1 MRSQLFVINGLLM
14 SLSVVILAA
23 GKGTRM
29 RSSLPKVLHKVADK
43 PMVGHVIESARQLG
57 ASNIYVVYGFGGD
70 VLKATLTEGP
80 SSGDLTFVEQI
91 EQLGTGHAVDQ
102 ASPLIKDDENVLVL
116 YGDVP
121 LTKVSTLQALLA
133 AKPDNGMALL
143 TVHLANP
150 TGYGRIIRKT
160 IEGQQQVVGII
171 EQKDASAEQLLIN
184 EANTGILL
192 ANGGDLKRWL
202 SNLSSDNAQG
212 EYYLTDVIAAAHD
225 EGKEIATAHPET
237 EIEVEGANNRLQL
250 ATLERAYQARI
261 AEQLMV
267 AGASLRDPA
276 RIDVR
281 GSLTT
286 GTEVSIDINCIF
298 EGKVSI
304 ANNAQID
311 ANCIIKN
318 SVIGENVHVKA
329 NTIIED
335 AIIEADC
342 SVGPFARIR
351 PESVMKKD
359 SHVGNFVEMKKTTL
373 GVGSKAGHL
382 SYLGNAIIGS
392 NVNIGAGT
400 ITCNY
405 DGVNKSTTD
414 IGDNAFIGSN
424 SALIAPVAIGAN
436 TTVGAGSVISKTV
449 ENNELAIARAKQ
461 RNISGWQ
468 RPVKK

>member
-1 MRSQLFVINGLLM
+1 MNGFIM

-29 RSSLPKVLHKVADK
+29 RSSLPKVLHNVADK
-43 PMVGHVIESARQLG
+43 PMVGHVIDSARQLG

-70 VLKATLTEGP
+70 VLKATLAKEGT
-80 SSGDLTFVEQI
+80 GNDLTFVEQT

-102 ASPLIKDDENVLVL
+102 ASPFLKDDEDVLVL

-121 LTKVSTLQALLA
+121 LTKVSTLESLLA
-133 AKPDNGMALL
+133 AKPDNGMSLL

-150 TGYGRIIRKT
+150 MGYGRIVRKE

-171 EQKDASAEQLLIN
+171 EQKDASAEQLKIS

-212 EYYLTDVIAAAHD
+212 EYYLTDIIASAHN
-225 EGKEIATAHPET
+225 EGKIINTAHPET
-237 EIEVEGANNRLQL
+237 EVEVEGANNRVQL

-261 AEQLMV
+261 AEELML

-281 GSLTT
+281 GKLTT
-286 GTEVSIDINCIF
+286 GTEVSIDVNCVF
-298 EGKVSI
+298 EGTVTLGDNVI
-304 ANNAQID
+304 IG
-311 ANCIIKN
+311 ANCIITN
-318 SVIGENVHVKA
+318 STIADNVEIKPNSIV
-329 NTIIED
+329 ED
-335 AIIEADC
+335 AVIETDC

-351 PESVMKKD
+351 PGSVMKKD
-359 SHVGNFVEMKKTTL
+359 SHIGNFVEMKNTTL
-373 GVGSKAGHL
+373 GEGTKAGHL
-382 SYLGNAIIGS
+382 SYLGNAKIGS
-392 NVNIGAGT
+392 KVNIGAGT

-405 DGVNKSTTD
+405 DGVNKSTTE

-424 SALIAPVAIGAN
+424 SSLVAPVTIGNSA
-436 TTVGAGSVISKTV
+436 TIGAGSVITKEVS
-449 ENNELAIARAKQ
+449 NEDLAIARSKQ
-461 RNISGWQ
+461 RNVSGWQ
-468 RPVKK
+468 RPTKKS